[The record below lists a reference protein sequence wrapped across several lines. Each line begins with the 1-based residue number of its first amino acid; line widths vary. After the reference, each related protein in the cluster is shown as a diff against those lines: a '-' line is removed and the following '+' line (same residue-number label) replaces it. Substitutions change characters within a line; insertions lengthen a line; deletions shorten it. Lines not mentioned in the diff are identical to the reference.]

1 MHHYDALLDSKVTG
15 VKAITLR
22 DIPEAI
28 AAKIQHQARDQH
40 FEHVNQVIVK
50 LHVQGRE
57 P

>member
-1 MHHYDALLDSKVTG
+1 MHHYDALLDSKETG